1 MTALDSS
8 KVRITVNDREIGTV
22 TQCTVTQCVLT
33 PPQPNEMLIKSSFS
47 MQMERLDAFFGISA
61 ATYTQPSNES
71 AA

>member
-1 MTALDSS
+1 MATLDSS

-22 TQCTVTQCVLT
+22 THCVLT
-33 PPQPNEMLIKSSFS
+33 PPQPNEMLIKSTFS